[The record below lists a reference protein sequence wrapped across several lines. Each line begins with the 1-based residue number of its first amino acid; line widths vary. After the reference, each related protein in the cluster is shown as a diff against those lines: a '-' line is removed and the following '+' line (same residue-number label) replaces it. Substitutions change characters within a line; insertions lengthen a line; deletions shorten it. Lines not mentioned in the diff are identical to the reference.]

1 MFLFHNIKNQISLT
15 ELVDISQGL
24 PFPNK
29 NKNISEDVVNYR
41 YQTLYVS
48 DMPSS
53 SIEQLNREELS
64 EFYSDKKIKENR
76 LLQLEDYLV
85 SIRGKIKG
93 YALINNQDLF
103 KLSDDCNGIIAT
115 NHFLVLRP
123 RLTARVA
130 FGHLLYYIL
139 DMLMPRINEYAIEK
153 QKNKTNGKENALP
166 FITIA
171 DLKEISFI
179 IDQTNDLVDLKK
191 QFEYKY
197 DEYRTAHSNF
207 KIKQTEINAF
217 KNEIINII
225 QPSLHQKTL

>member
-48 DMPSS
+48 AMPSS

-93 YALINNQDLF
+93 YALINNQNLF
-103 KLSDDCNGIIAT
+103 NLSDDCNGIIAT

-130 FGHLLYYIL
+130 FGNLLYYIL

-153 QKNKTNGKENALP
+153 QKNKKNGKENALP

-179 IDQTNDLVDLKK
+179 IDQTSDLVDLKK

-197 DEYRTAHSNF
+197 DEYRTAHRNF

-225 QPSLHQKTL
+225 QPSLHQKSL